1 MIRSV
6 ALVVTVAVL
15 AELTVPELAAA
26 AALAAVVPAASS

>member
-26 AALAAVVPAASS
+26 ALAAVVPAASS